1 MNDTAHPLSNAH
13 AENVFFFKEFFPV
26 ALLFDS
32 LPDLCF
38 LVSSDG
44 KILEA
49 NIVGCATLKRS
60 KEQLLGSSF
69 TSHIVSNE
77 RFCVEDA
84 LHKCF
89 LEEHHQHCVSQFRSS
104 DGTPVDV
111 QMYFSLMA
119 FSQNGEQHVCVVNAR
134 DVTEQKKRELDFLRF
149 FNVVEQTVNPIQIT
163 DVKGNMIYV
172 NPSFEKASGYSKEE
186 LLGKNPSIFKSGKHS
201 NGFWKNVWNTINSGK
216 VWVGEIENTR
226 KNGEPFFAHVLISPI
241 IDESKTLV
249 GFLGVHRDITEQKYL
264 EQHLIH
270 VQKMESIGTLS
281 AGVAHEVGNP
291 LASISSIV
299 QIIQRTTKE
308 DFTKEKLELVKSQIN
323 RISRILRDLVDFSRR
338 STYELQLTDINKCIR
353 ESVEIVRVGKKAKGI
368 SFNLS
373 LDDTVPLLRIVPDQI
388 LQVFI
393 NILINAAD
401 ALITKAEQQQCSV
414 ETMKAAIVATTRAR
428 GKHVSI
434 SINDNGTGISQEHR
448 EKIFEPFFTT
458 KKIGEGTGLGLWVSY
473 GIIKSFQGDIKVQS
487 EEGKGTTF
495 IVLLPI
501 NLEI

>member
-1 MNDTAHPLSNAH
+1 MNAFARMPSTTSEEEISLN
-13 AENVFFFKEFFPV
+13 KEFFP
-26 ALLFDS
+26 ALMLLDS

-38 LVSSDG
+38 LVSNDG
-44 KILEA
+44 VILEA
-49 NIVGCATLKRS
+49 NNVVCATLKRP
-60 KEQLLGSSF
+60 KEQLLGSLLA
-69 TSHIVSNE
+69 SHIISSE
-77 RFCVEDA
+77 RLFVEET
-84 LHKCF
+84 LNKCF
-89 LEEHHQHCVSQFRSS
+89 LTGSNQQCTSQFHSS
-104 DGTPVDV
+104 DRTSVNV
-111 QMYFSLMA
+111 QMFFSPVLLPHKR
-119 FSQNGEQHVCVVNAR
+119 EYRLCVVNAR
-134 DVTEQKKRELDFLRF
+134 DVTEQKKHELDFLRF

-291 LASISSIV
+291 LTSISSIV

-308 DFTKEKLELVKSQIN
+308 GFTKEKLELVKSQIN

-368 SFNLS
+368 SFNSS

-401 ALITKAEQQQCSV
+401 ALITKAEQQHCSV
-414 ETMKAAIVATTRAR
+414 ESMKAEISATTQAH
-428 GKHVSI
+428 GKYVSI
-434 SINDNGTGISQEHR
+434 SICDNGTGISQEHL

-473 GIIKSFQGDIKVQS
+473 GIIKSFQGDIQVHS

-495 IVLLPI
+495 TVILPI